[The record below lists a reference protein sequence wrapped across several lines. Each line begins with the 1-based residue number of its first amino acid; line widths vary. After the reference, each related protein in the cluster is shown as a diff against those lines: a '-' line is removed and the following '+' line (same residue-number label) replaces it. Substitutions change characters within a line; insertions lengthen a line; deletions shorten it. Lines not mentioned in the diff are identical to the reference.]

1 MSEFAQEWPPVWFHD
16 ISSALALS
24 KQAEPERRLQDFLA
38 TLSAETLRLAVF
50 ETTEA
55 AGEALAYATACI
67 SALFNDS
74 STAASDDDFL
84 DRLTPRV
91 YVMLILEGLTT
102 ARLCSCGLG
111 RRAGSDGDGFGGS
124 GSRSR
129 RLFHC
134 GSEPGTWPA
143 ARECLTRSRSAART
157 RATCTPG

>member
-1 MSEFAQEWPPVWFHD
+1 MSEFAQEWLPVWFHD

-91 YVMLILEGLTT
+91 YAMLILEGLQ
-102 ARLCSCGLG
+102 
-111 RRAGSDGDGFGGS
+111 RRG
-124 GSRSR
+124 
-129 RLFHC
+129 
-134 GSEPGTWPA
+134 
-143 ARECLTRSRSAART
+143 
-157 RATCTPG
+157 

>member
-1 MSEFAQEWPPVWFHD
+1 MSEFEEGWPPAWFHD
-16 ISSALALS
+16 ISSAFALS
-24 KQAEPERRLQDFLA
+24 KQTTPERRLQAFLA

-91 YVMLILEGLTT
+91 SVMLILEGLQRRGYVRVDYGDALDPMALE
-102 ARLCSCGLG
+102 ARIQMVGDLG
-111 RRAGSDGDGFGGS
+111 PKPPIS
-124 GSRSR
+124 
-129 RLFHC
+129 
-134 GSEPGTWPA
+134 
-143 ARECLTRSRSAART
+143 
-157 RATCTPG
+157 